1 VTPHLPAVLEPGA
14 DYAGSLPDPG
24 HDRGPGAAP
33 APGHAL
39 FRSRRRG
46 RPAAPGPGH
55 VAGRPHHP
63 EPALIPPA
71 AGPGKVPETA
81 SLPVAIYI
89 RDACWI
95 FEIDLDAR
103 NAAAGA
109 AAALPGQIV
118 IGDAGD
124 GLGAAAA
131 TIASAL
137 RAAGNSASAVRFV
150 GVVDDFI
157 ALSASGA
164 YAGGALPRHARQPT
178 PAAGRHR
185 APA

>member
-1 VTPHLPAVLEPGA
+1 VTPHLPAVLEPGT
-14 DYAGSLPDPG
+14 DHAGSLPDPG
-24 HDRGPGAAP
+24 RERRPGAAP

-63 EPALIPPA
+63 DPALIPPA
-71 AGPGKVPETA
+71 AGPETA

-109 AAALPGQIV
+109 EAALPGQIV
-118 IGDAGD
+118 IG
-124 GLGAAAA
+124 
-131 TIASAL
+131 
-137 RAAGNSASAVRFV
+137 
-150 GVVDDFI
+150 VVDDCI

-164 YAGGALPRHARQPT
+164 YSGGALPRHARQPT
-178 PAAGRHR
+178 RAGTGRHR
-185 APA
+185 AQP